1 MRDMLSALSKSS
13 SFVVKCH
20 LIPFL
25 PRRTMFLIIQSMI
38 NRNRNPDRMYPCFTP
53 VSIFRTKYAPNN
65 LLSNFVELFHEKT
78 FLHFIYI
85 HTRINFFFYQ
95 KIENFTKTQ
104 QRPTS
109 FVTSEIL
116 SILWPRQFCCFTF
129 VNHMYIYVRCRWKA
143 VWLHNY
149 KYPRPG
155 NVSSETNHTYCYIVT
170 VISVPSPLVRH

>member
-1 MRDMLSALSKSS
+1 MSSALSKSS

-85 HTRINFFFYQ
+85 HTRINFFLS
-95 KIENFTKTQ
+95 KNRKLHENTA
-104 QRPTS
+104 TS
-109 FVTSEIL
+109 YFI
-116 SILWPRQFCCFTF
+116 
-129 VNHMYIYVRCRWKA
+129 
-143 VWLHNY
+143 
-149 KYPRPG
+149 
-155 NVSSETNHTYCYIVT
+155 CYIRNLEY
-170 VISVPSPLVRH
+170 PLTSTILLFHLRQSHVHICTLSMESRMTS